1 MRDERCTTNNDHQF
15 YAQFYTPVIVP
26 ELGNMGIIMANVNV
40 AYEDLNNVA
49 SQLKSG
55 QQELTDILNKLKGQV
70 DQLVSSGFRTDQAS
84 GAFQSSYEQFTTGAT
99 QTVEGLDGMSQ
110 FLNKTQEALS
120 DLDTQLASAL
130 K

>member
-1 MRDERCTTNNDHQF
+1 
-15 YAQFYTPVIVP
+15 
-26 ELGNMGIIMANVNV
+26 MANVNV